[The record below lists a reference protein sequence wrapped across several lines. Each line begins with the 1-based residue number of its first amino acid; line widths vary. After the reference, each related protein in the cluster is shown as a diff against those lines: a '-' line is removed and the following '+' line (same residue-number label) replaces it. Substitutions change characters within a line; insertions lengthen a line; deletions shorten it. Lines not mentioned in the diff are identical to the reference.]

1 MKAPSS
7 FWKNLAKEFHLDYS
21 VSKIRQVTTDLKTKD
36 RGVLTKILS
45 IPDIT
50 VWAVLTVQVTL
61 TTKLSY
67 Q

>member
-7 FWKNLAKEFHLDYS
+7 FWKNLPKKFHLDYS
-21 VSKIRQVTTDLKTKD
+21 VSKIRQVAADLKTKD

-50 VWAVLTVQVTL
+50 VWSVLTVQVTL